1 MAWYTDH
8 HLRYRG
14 RLVKVGSRYGSF
26 NGGYVMKGKPLEIHE
41 GSRDWRKL
49 AKMFYRSE
57 QIQLEIQEFV
67 RAMDEV
73 GV

>member
-26 NGGYVMKGKPLEIHE
+26 NGARVVKGKPLDLSE
-41 GSRDWRKL
+41 GSRDEWRVR
-49 AKMFYRSE
+49 KMFYRSE
-57 QIQLEIQEFV
+57 RIQCEIRSFV
-67 RAMDEV
+67 DALSEMD
-73 GV
+73 